1 MQKQIVRILDSK
13 FLTHDV
19 KCFRIEKPAGF
30 SFIPGQAIDI
40 SINKPGWTEKKNPF
54 SMTSLPGDKY
64 VEFIIKTYPNR
75 KGFTDELLRL
85 NKNDELILYD
95 VFGTIN
101 YQGKGTFIAGGAGI
115 TPFISIFRDL
125 KSKDEIQ
132 GNMLIF
138 GNKTSADII
147 LKKELEI
154 LFGDNIIN
162 ILSHEKEQGYE
173 FGMINE
179 DFLEEHVPDLRKK
192 FYLCGPPPMIKLVL
206 KALYNLGVPESS
218 IIKEEF

>member
-64 VEFIIKTYPNR
+64 IEFIIKTYPNR

-101 YQGKGTFIAGGAGI
+101 WQGKGTFIAGGAGI

>member
-1 MQKQIVRILDSK
+1 MQKHVVKILDSK

-19 KCFRIEKPAGF
+19 KYFRVEKPAGF
-30 SFIPGQAIDI
+30 SFIPGQAVDI
-40 SINKPGWTEKKNPF
+40 SINKPGWSEKKNPF
-54 SMTSLPGDKY
+54 SMTSLPGDNY
-64 VEFIIKTYPNR
+64 VEFIIKTYPSR

-85 NKNDELILYD
+85 DKNDELILYD

-101 YQGKGTFIAGGAGI
+101 WQGKGTFIAGGAGI

-125 KSKDEIQ
+125 QSKNEIH
-132 GNMLIF
+132 GNMLIL

-147 LKKELEI
+147 LKKELGI
-154 LFGDNIIN
+154 LFGDNLIN

-173 FGMINE
+173 FGMITE

>member
-1 MQKQIVRILDSK
+1 MPGQIVKILDK
-13 FLTHDV
+13 KLLTHDV
-19 KCFRIEKPAGF
+19 IFFRVEKPAGF
-30 SFIPGQAIDI
+30 FFIPGQAIDI
-40 SINKPGWTEKKNPF
+40 SINKPGWAEKKNPF
-54 SMTSLPGDKY
+54 SMTSLPRDNY
-64 VEFIIKTYPNR
+64 VEFIIKTYPSR
-75 KGFTDELLRL
+75 KGFTDELLSL
-85 NKNDELILYD
+85 DKNDELILHD

-115 TPFISIFRDL
+115 TPFISIFREL
-125 KSKDEIQ
+125 QSKNEIQ

-147 LKKELEI
+147 LKKELDI
-154 LFGDNIIN
+154 LFGDKFIN
-162 ILSHEKEQGYE
+162 ILSHEKQQGYE
-173 FGMINE
+173 FGMITE
-179 DFLEEHVPDLRKK
+179 DFLEEHIPDLRKK